1 MTVGLGLAASVLVG
15 LVAAAFLWPITTAS
29 PQHVPLA
36 IAGPAPAVS
45 VVEDQLAAQD
55 EDLFDL
61 TEVADRDAAVEAIE
75 KREVA
80 GAIVVGPETEILTTS
95 AGNPQVAQMLAKI
108 GEAMEAAQAGQ
119 AAPPAGE
126 QSGAEQQPGGQ
137 PAGEQP
143 GDQPGAEQQPGA
155 GQQPPTVKVTDVVPA
170 GSVSV
175 AANLTMMPGLIG
187 GMAGAV
193 VSLLVVRT
201 PIRRFATLAAVATA
215 GGLVG
220 AAVLGPWFDVLQGN
234 YWLAAA
240 ALGMGIL
247 AISSFI
253 SGLGTLLGRGGMV
266 LGILTIFFIA
276 NPWAGLFAPR
286 EFLSEPMG
294 TIGAYMPNGAFVDL
308 LRSISFFPDAPTGG
322 HWLVLAIWA
331 GAGLLMLGIGA
342 ALQHRRT
349 ARQTV

>member
-119 AAPPAGE
+119 AAPPAG
-126 QSGAEQQPGGQ
+126 G
-137 PAGEQP
+137 
-143 GDQPGAEQQPGA
+143 QPGAEQPGA